1 MSKTL
6 FKTDSK
12 GKVRILKLSTD
23 GENLIQESGLETGK
37 HTTTISKC
45 VGKNIGRSNETTPSE
60 QAILEMESKYKDKL
74 TKGYFAT
81 SQGCQEGDAQD
92 RVSVLYS
99 TKIRW
104 YEGIRS

>member
-45 VGKNIGRSNETTPSE
+45 VGKNIGRSNT
-60 QAILEMESKYKDKL
+60 
-74 TKGYFAT
+74 
-81 SQGCQEGDAQD
+81 
-92 RVSVLYS
+92 RVRTRNRKTYDH
-99 TKIRW
+99 
-104 YEGIRS
+104 YQ